1 MLLAMVISFVKGG
14 PSNILPVFS
23 RVEGSSSTTNASTM
37 FAGIVSVLVMTPFF
51 YAGFD
56 TIPQQAEEAAE
67 GLDWN
72 KFGKVIS
79 MALLAAGGF
88 YMICIYSFGTI
99 IPWTDFVKS
108 SVPALACLKQIN
120 IILYVVMLII
130 ATLGPMGP
138 MNSFYGA
145 TSRIMLAMGRKG
157 QLPESFAK
165 LDEKSGAPRM
175 ANIVL
180 AVLTLIG
187 PFLGKKML
195 VSLTN
200 VSALAFIFSCMMVSF
215 ACLKMRF
222 TEPDLP
228 RPYIDGTGAEPVQNG
243 LVLVEDD
250 KIVYA
255 GPDREVGEDYE
266 VIDITGK
273 TIMPGL
279 IDSHLHFSGNL
290 TDDDSDWV
298 LEDVVQKTVV
308 AVQQAHECLENGL
321 TTVGEISRSGIQIRD
336 MVEAGVMKGPRVV
349 ATGLGFCRTAGH
361 GDSHKLPSY
370 YNNESHPWAE
380 RVDGPWDL
388 RKAVRRRLRQSP
400 DAIKI
405 WSTGGGIWRWDQ
417 KLDQHY
423 TLEEI
428 QAVVD
433 ESNMVGIPV
442 WSHAEGYGGALDSA
456 KAGVHLIIHGQT
468 LNDECLDIMAE
479 KGIYFCPTIQFLNE
493 WFKTYA
499 PPYIPEVHDQYPG
512 DTVAEKELNRV
523 YANLRKAKEKGI
535 GLTIGSDSFCSS
547 LTPYGTTA
555 IGEMYSFVEKAGI
568 SEMDTIVAAT
578 SVGAEML
585 KVDDVTGSLVEGKCA
600 DLLVINGNPLENIR
614 AIAVENMDVIMK
626 EGYFVKR

>member
-1 MLLAMVISFVKGG
+1 MKKVAFKGG
-14 PSNILPVFS
+14 
-23 RVEGSSSTTNASTM
+23 
-37 FAGIVSVLVMTPFF
+37 
-51 YAGFD
+51 
-56 TIPQQAEEAAE
+56 
-67 GLDWN
+67 
-72 KFGKVIS
+72 
-79 MALLAAGGF
+79 LL
-88 YMICIYSFGTI
+88 
-99 IPWTDFVKS
+99 
-108 SVPALACLKQIN
+108 
-120 IILYVVMLII
+120 
-130 ATLGPMGP
+130 
-138 MNSFYGA
+138 
-145 TSRIMLAMGRKG
+145 
-157 QLPESFAK
+157 
-165 LDEKSGAPRM
+165 
-175 ANIVL
+175 
-180 AVLTLIG
+180 
-187 PFLGKKML
+187 
-195 VSLTN
+195 
-200 VSALAFIFSCMMVSF
+200 
-215 ACLKMRF
+215 
-222 TEPDLP
+222 
-228 RPYIDGTGAEPVQNG
+228 IDGTGAEPVVNS
-243 LVLVEDD
+243 LVLTEDD
-250 KIVYA
+250 KIAYA
-255 GPDREVGEDYE
+255 GADKEIGPDYE
-266 VIDITGK
+266 VVDITGK

-321 TTVGEISRSGIQIRD
+321 TTVGEISRSGIQIRN

-349 ATGLGFCRTAGH
+349 ATGLGVCRTCGH
-361 GDSHKLPSY
+361 GESHKLPSY
-370 YNNESHPWAE
+370 YNDESHPWAE

-388 RKAVRRRLRQSP
+388 RKAVRRRLRQNP

-433 ESNMVGIPV
+433 ECRMVGIPV

-456 KAGVHLIIHGQT
+456 RAGVHLIIHGQT

-523 YANLRKAKEKGI
+523 YANLRKAKAKGI

-578 SVGAEML
+578 KAGAEML
-585 KVDDVTGSLVEGKCA
+585 KVDNVTGSLAEGKSA

>member
-1 MLLAMVISFVKGG
+1 MKKVAFKGG
-14 PSNILPVFS
+14 
-23 RVEGSSSTTNASTM
+23 
-37 FAGIVSVLVMTPFF
+37 
-51 YAGFD
+51 
-56 TIPQQAEEAAE
+56 
-67 GLDWN
+67 
-72 KFGKVIS
+72 
-79 MALLAAGGF
+79 LL
-88 YMICIYSFGTI
+88 
-99 IPWTDFVKS
+99 
-108 SVPALACLKQIN
+108 
-120 IILYVVMLII
+120 
-130 ATLGPMGP
+130 
-138 MNSFYGA
+138 
-145 TSRIMLAMGRKG
+145 
-157 QLPESFAK
+157 
-165 LDEKSGAPRM
+165 
-175 ANIVL
+175 
-180 AVLTLIG
+180 
-187 PFLGKKML
+187 
-195 VSLTN
+195 
-200 VSALAFIFSCMMVSF
+200 
-215 ACLKMRF
+215 
-222 TEPDLP
+222 
-228 RPYIDGTGAEPVQNG
+228 IDGTGAEPVVNS
-243 LVLVEDD
+243 LVLTEDD
-250 KIVYA
+250 KIAYA
-255 GPDREVGEDYE
+255 GADKEIGPDYE
-266 VIDITGK
+266 VVDITGK

-321 TTVGEISRSGIQIRD
+321 TTVGEISRSGIQIRN

-349 ATGLGFCRTAGH
+349 ATGLGFCRTCGH

-370 YNNESHPWAE
+370 YNDESHPWAE
-380 RVDGPWDL
+380 RVDGPWVL
-388 RKAVRRRLRQSP
+388 RKAVRRRLRQNP

-433 ESNMVGIPV
+433 ECRMVGIPV

-456 KAGVHLIIHGQT
+456 RAGVHLIIHGQT

-523 YANLRKAKEKGI
+523 YANLRKAKAKGI

-578 SVGAEML
+578 KAGAEML
-585 KVDDVTGSLVEGKCA
+585 KVDNVTGSLAEGKSA

>member
-1 MLLAMVISFVKGG
+1 MKKVAFKGG
-14 PSNILPVFS
+14 
-23 RVEGSSSTTNASTM
+23 
-37 FAGIVSVLVMTPFF
+37 
-51 YAGFD
+51 
-56 TIPQQAEEAAE
+56 
-67 GLDWN
+67 
-72 KFGKVIS
+72 
-79 MALLAAGGF
+79 LL
-88 YMICIYSFGTI
+88 
-99 IPWTDFVKS
+99 
-108 SVPALACLKQIN
+108 
-120 IILYVVMLII
+120 
-130 ATLGPMGP
+130 
-138 MNSFYGA
+138 
-145 TSRIMLAMGRKG
+145 
-157 QLPESFAK
+157 
-165 LDEKSGAPRM
+165 
-175 ANIVL
+175 
-180 AVLTLIG
+180 
-187 PFLGKKML
+187 
-195 VSLTN
+195 
-200 VSALAFIFSCMMVSF
+200 
-215 ACLKMRF
+215 
-222 TEPDLP
+222 
-228 RPYIDGTGAEPVQNG
+228 IDGTGAEPVVNS
-243 LVLVEDD
+243 LVLTEDD
-250 KIVYA
+250 KIAYA
-255 GPDREVGEDYE
+255 GADKEIGPDYE
-266 VIDITGK
+266 VVDITGK

-321 TTVGEISRSGIQIRD
+321 TTVGEISRSGIQIRN

-349 ATGLGFCRTAGH
+349 ATGLGFCRTCGH

-370 YNNESHPWAE
+370 YNDESHPWAE

-388 RKAVRRRLRQSP
+388 LKAVRRRLRQNS

-433 ESNMVGIPV
+433 ECRMVGIPV

-456 KAGVHLIIHGQT
+456 RAGVHLIIHGQT

-523 YANLRKAKEKGI
+523 YANLRKAKAKGI

-578 SVGAEML
+578 KAGAEML
-585 KVDDVTGSLVEGKCA
+585 KVDNVTGSLAEGKSA

>member
-1 MLLAMVISFVKGG
+1 MKKVAFKGG
-14 PSNILPVFS
+14 
-23 RVEGSSSTTNASTM
+23 
-37 FAGIVSVLVMTPFF
+37 
-51 YAGFD
+51 
-56 TIPQQAEEAAE
+56 
-67 GLDWN
+67 
-72 KFGKVIS
+72 
-79 MALLAAGGF
+79 LL
-88 YMICIYSFGTI
+88 
-99 IPWTDFVKS
+99 
-108 SVPALACLKQIN
+108 
-120 IILYVVMLII
+120 
-130 ATLGPMGP
+130 
-138 MNSFYGA
+138 
-145 TSRIMLAMGRKG
+145 
-157 QLPESFAK
+157 
-165 LDEKSGAPRM
+165 
-175 ANIVL
+175 
-180 AVLTLIG
+180 
-187 PFLGKKML
+187 
-195 VSLTN
+195 
-200 VSALAFIFSCMMVSF
+200 
-215 ACLKMRF
+215 
-222 TEPDLP
+222 
-228 RPYIDGTGAEPVQNG
+228 IDGTGAEPVVNS
-243 LVLVEDD
+243 LVLTEDD
-250 KIVYA
+250 KIAYA
-255 GPDREVGEDYE
+255 GADKEIGPDYE
-266 VIDITGK
+266 VVDITGK

-321 TTVGEISRSGIQIRD
+321 TTVGEISRSGIQIRN

-349 ATGLGFCRTAGH
+349 ATGLGFCRTCGH

-370 YNNESHPWAE
+370 YNDESHPWAE

-388 RKAVRRRLRQSP
+388 RKAVRRRLRQNP

-433 ESNMVGIPV
+433 ECRMVGIPV

-456 KAGVHLIIHGQT
+456 RAGVHLIIHGQT

-523 YANLRKAKEKGI
+523 YANLRKAKAKGI
-535 GLTIGSDSFCSS
+535 GLTIGSDSFFSS

-578 SVGAEML
+578 KAGAEML
-585 KVDDVTGSLVEGKCA
+585 KVDNVTGSLAEGKSA

>member
-1 MLLAMVISFVKGG
+1 MKKVAFKGG
-14 PSNILPVFS
+14 
-23 RVEGSSSTTNASTM
+23 
-37 FAGIVSVLVMTPFF
+37 
-51 YAGFD
+51 
-56 TIPQQAEEAAE
+56 
-67 GLDWN
+67 
-72 KFGKVIS
+72 
-79 MALLAAGGF
+79 LL
-88 YMICIYSFGTI
+88 
-99 IPWTDFVKS
+99 
-108 SVPALACLKQIN
+108 
-120 IILYVVMLII
+120 
-130 ATLGPMGP
+130 
-138 MNSFYGA
+138 
-145 TSRIMLAMGRKG
+145 
-157 QLPESFAK
+157 
-165 LDEKSGAPRM
+165 
-175 ANIVL
+175 
-180 AVLTLIG
+180 
-187 PFLGKKML
+187 
-195 VSLTN
+195 
-200 VSALAFIFSCMMVSF
+200 
-215 ACLKMRF
+215 
-222 TEPDLP
+222 
-228 RPYIDGTGAEPVQNG
+228 IDGTGAEPVVNS
-243 LVLVEDD
+243 LVLTEDD
-250 KIVYA
+250 KIAYA
-255 GPDREVGEDYE
+255 GADKEIGPDYE
-266 VIDITGK
+266 VVDITGK

-321 TTVGEISRSGIQIRD
+321 TTVGEISRSGIQIRN

-349 ATGLGFCRTAGH
+349 ATGLGFCRTCGH

-370 YNNESHPWAE
+370 YNDESHPWAE

-388 RKAVRRRLRQSP
+388 RKAVRRRLRQNP

-433 ESNMVGIPV
+433 ECRMVGIPV

-456 KAGVHLIIHGQT
+456 RAGVHLIIHGQT
-468 LNDECLDIMAE
+468 LNDECLDIMVE

-523 YANLRKAKEKGI
+523 YANLRKAKAKGI

-578 SVGAEML
+578 KAGAEML
-585 KVDDVTGSLVEGKCA
+585 KVDNVTGSLAEGKSA

>member
-1 MLLAMVISFVKGG
+1 MKKVAFKGG
-14 PSNILPVFS
+14 
-23 RVEGSSSTTNASTM
+23 
-37 FAGIVSVLVMTPFF
+37 
-51 YAGFD
+51 
-56 TIPQQAEEAAE
+56 
-67 GLDWN
+67 
-72 KFGKVIS
+72 
-79 MALLAAGGF
+79 LL
-88 YMICIYSFGTI
+88 
-99 IPWTDFVKS
+99 
-108 SVPALACLKQIN
+108 
-120 IILYVVMLII
+120 
-130 ATLGPMGP
+130 
-138 MNSFYGA
+138 
-145 TSRIMLAMGRKG
+145 
-157 QLPESFAK
+157 
-165 LDEKSGAPRM
+165 
-175 ANIVL
+175 
-180 AVLTLIG
+180 
-187 PFLGKKML
+187 
-195 VSLTN
+195 
-200 VSALAFIFSCMMVSF
+200 
-215 ACLKMRF
+215 
-222 TEPDLP
+222 
-228 RPYIDGTGAEPVQNG
+228 IDGTGAEPVVKS
-243 LVLVEDD
+243 LVLTEDD
-250 KIVYA
+250 KIAYA
-255 GPDREVGEDYE
+255 GADKEIGPDYE
-266 VIDITGK
+266 VVDITGK

-321 TTVGEISRSGIQIRD
+321 TTVGEISRSGIQIRN

-349 ATGLGFCRTAGH
+349 ATGLGFCRTCGH

-370 YNNESHPWAE
+370 YNDESHPWAE

-388 RKAVRRRLRQSP
+388 RKAVRRRLRQNP

-433 ESNMVGIPV
+433 ECRMVGIPV

-456 KAGVHLIIHGQT
+456 RAGVHLIIHGQT

-523 YANLRKAKEKGI
+523 YANLRKAKAKGI

-578 SVGAEML
+578 KAGAEML
-585 KVDDVTGSLVEGKCA
+585 KVDNVTGSLAEGKSA

>member
-1 MLLAMVISFVKGG
+1 MKKVAFKGG
-14 PSNILPVFS
+14 
-23 RVEGSSSTTNASTM
+23 
-37 FAGIVSVLVMTPFF
+37 
-51 YAGFD
+51 
-56 TIPQQAEEAAE
+56 
-67 GLDWN
+67 
-72 KFGKVIS
+72 
-79 MALLAAGGF
+79 LL
-88 YMICIYSFGTI
+88 
-99 IPWTDFVKS
+99 
-108 SVPALACLKQIN
+108 
-120 IILYVVMLII
+120 
-130 ATLGPMGP
+130 
-138 MNSFYGA
+138 
-145 TSRIMLAMGRKG
+145 
-157 QLPESFAK
+157 
-165 LDEKSGAPRM
+165 
-175 ANIVL
+175 
-180 AVLTLIG
+180 
-187 PFLGKKML
+187 
-195 VSLTN
+195 
-200 VSALAFIFSCMMVSF
+200 
-215 ACLKMRF
+215 
-222 TEPDLP
+222 
-228 RPYIDGTGAEPVQNG
+228 IDGTGAEPVVNS
-243 LVLVEDD
+243 LVLTEDD
-250 KIVYA
+250 KIAYA
-255 GPDREVGEDYE
+255 GADKEIGPDYE
-266 VIDITGK
+266 VVDITGK

-321 TTVGEISRSGIQIRD
+321 TTVGEISRSGIQIRT

-349 ATGLGFCRTAGH
+349 ATGLGFCRTCGH

-370 YNNESHPWAE
+370 YNDESHPWAE

-388 RKAVRRRLRQSP
+388 RKAVRRRLRQNP

-433 ESNMVGIPV
+433 ECRMVGIPV

-456 KAGVHLIIHGQT
+456 RAGVHLIIHGQT

-523 YANLRKAKEKGI
+523 YANLRKAKAKGI

-578 SVGAEML
+578 KAGAEML
-585 KVDDVTGSLVEGKCA
+585 KVDNVTGSLAEGKSA

>member
-1 MLLAMVISFVKGG
+1 MKKVAFKGG
-14 PSNILPVFS
+14 
-23 RVEGSSSTTNASTM
+23 
-37 FAGIVSVLVMTPFF
+37 
-51 YAGFD
+51 
-56 TIPQQAEEAAE
+56 
-67 GLDWN
+67 
-72 KFGKVIS
+72 
-79 MALLAAGGF
+79 LL
-88 YMICIYSFGTI
+88 
-99 IPWTDFVKS
+99 
-108 SVPALACLKQIN
+108 
-120 IILYVVMLII
+120 
-130 ATLGPMGP
+130 
-138 MNSFYGA
+138 
-145 TSRIMLAMGRKG
+145 
-157 QLPESFAK
+157 
-165 LDEKSGAPRM
+165 
-175 ANIVL
+175 
-180 AVLTLIG
+180 
-187 PFLGKKML
+187 
-195 VSLTN
+195 
-200 VSALAFIFSCMMVSF
+200 
-215 ACLKMRF
+215 
-222 TEPDLP
+222 
-228 RPYIDGTGAEPVQNG
+228 IDGTGAEPVVNS

-250 KIVYA
+250 KIAYA
-255 GPDREVGEDYE
+255 GADREIGPDYE
-266 VIDITGK
+266 VKDITGK

-321 TTVGEISRSGIQIRD
+321 TTVGEISRSGIQIRN

-349 ATGLGFCRTAGH
+349 ATGLGFCRTCGH

-370 YNNESHPWAE
+370 YNDESHPWAE

-433 ESNMVGIPV
+433 ECKMVGIPV

-456 KAGVHLIIHGQT
+456 RAGVHLIIHGQT

-512 DTVAEKELNRV
+512 ETVAEKELNRV
-523 YANLRKAKEKGI
+523 YANLRKAKAKGI

-578 SVGAEML
+578 KVGAEML
-585 KVDDVTGSLVEGKCA
+585 KVDNVTGSLTEGKSA

>member
-1 MLLAMVISFVKGG
+1 MKKVAFKGG
-14 PSNILPVFS
+14 
-23 RVEGSSSTTNASTM
+23 
-37 FAGIVSVLVMTPFF
+37 
-51 YAGFD
+51 
-56 TIPQQAEEAAE
+56 
-67 GLDWN
+67 
-72 KFGKVIS
+72 
-79 MALLAAGGF
+79 LL
-88 YMICIYSFGTI
+88 
-99 IPWTDFVKS
+99 
-108 SVPALACLKQIN
+108 
-120 IILYVVMLII
+120 
-130 ATLGPMGP
+130 
-138 MNSFYGA
+138 
-145 TSRIMLAMGRKG
+145 
-157 QLPESFAK
+157 
-165 LDEKSGAPRM
+165 
-175 ANIVL
+175 
-180 AVLTLIG
+180 
-187 PFLGKKML
+187 
-195 VSLTN
+195 
-200 VSALAFIFSCMMVSF
+200 
-215 ACLKMRF
+215 
-222 TEPDLP
+222 
-228 RPYIDGTGAEPVQNG
+228 IDGTGAEPVVNS
-243 LVLVEDD
+243 LVLTEDD
-250 KIVYA
+250 KIAYA
-255 GPDREVGEDYE
+255 GADKEIGPDYE
-266 VIDITGK
+266 VVDITGK

-321 TTVGEISRSGIQIRD
+321 TTVGEISSSGIQIRN

-349 ATGLGFCRTAGH
+349 ATGLGFCRTCGH

-370 YNNESHPWAE
+370 YNDESHPWAE

-388 RKAVRRRLRQSP
+388 RKAVRRRLRQNP

-433 ESNMVGIPV
+433 ECRMVGIPV

-456 KAGVHLIIHGQT
+456 RAGVHLIIHGQT

-523 YANLRKAKEKGI
+523 YANLRKAKAKGI

-578 SVGAEML
+578 KAGAEML
-585 KVDDVTGSLVEGKCA
+585 KVDNVTGSLAEGKSA

>member
-1 MLLAMVISFVKGG
+1 MKKVAFKH
-14 PSNILPVFS
+14 
-23 RVEGSSSTTNASTM
+23 
-37 FAGIVSVLVMTPFF
+37 
-51 YAGFD
+51 GF
-56 TIPQQAEEAAE
+56 
-67 GLDWN
+67 L
-72 KFGKVIS
+72 
-79 MALLAAGGF
+79 
-88 YMICIYSFGTI
+88 
-99 IPWTDFVKS
+99 
-108 SVPALACLKQIN
+108 
-120 IILYVVMLII
+120 
-130 ATLGPMGP
+130 
-138 MNSFYGA
+138 
-145 TSRIMLAMGRKG
+145 
-157 QLPESFAK
+157 
-165 LDEKSGAPRM
+165 
-175 ANIVL
+175 
-180 AVLTLIG
+180 
-187 PFLGKKML
+187 
-195 VSLTN
+195 
-200 VSALAFIFSCMMVSF
+200 
-215 ACLKMRF
+215 
-222 TEPDLP
+222 
-228 RPYIDGTGAEPVQNG
+228 IDGTGMEPVNNS

-250 KIVYA
+250 KIAYA
-255 GPDREVGEDYE
+255 GADREIGPDYE
-266 VIDITGK
+266 VLDITGK

-321 TTVGEISRSGIQIRD
+321 TTVGEISRSGIQIRN

-349 ATGLGFCRTAGH
+349 ATGLGFCRTCGH
-361 GDSHKLPSY
+361 GDSHRLPSY
-370 YNNESHPWAE
+370 YNDESHPWAE

-433 ESNMVGIPV
+433 ECNMVGIPV

-456 KAGVHLIIHGQT
+456 RAGVHLISHGQT

-523 YANLRKAKEKGI
+523 YANLRKAKAKGI

-578 SVGAEML
+578 KVGAEML
-585 KVDDVTGSLVEGKCA
+585 KVDNVTGSLTEGKSA

-614 AIAVENMDVIMK
+614 AIAVENMNVIMK

>member
-1 MLLAMVISFVKGG
+1 MKKVAFKGG
-14 PSNILPVFS
+14 
-23 RVEGSSSTTNASTM
+23 
-37 FAGIVSVLVMTPFF
+37 
-51 YAGFD
+51 
-56 TIPQQAEEAAE
+56 
-67 GLDWN
+67 
-72 KFGKVIS
+72 
-79 MALLAAGGF
+79 LL
-88 YMICIYSFGTI
+88 
-99 IPWTDFVKS
+99 
-108 SVPALACLKQIN
+108 
-120 IILYVVMLII
+120 
-130 ATLGPMGP
+130 
-138 MNSFYGA
+138 
-145 TSRIMLAMGRKG
+145 
-157 QLPESFAK
+157 
-165 LDEKSGAPRM
+165 
-175 ANIVL
+175 
-180 AVLTLIG
+180 
-187 PFLGKKML
+187 
-195 VSLTN
+195 
-200 VSALAFIFSCMMVSF
+200 
-215 ACLKMRF
+215 
-222 TEPDLP
+222 
-228 RPYIDGTGAEPVQNG
+228 IDGTGAEPVVNS
-243 LVLVEDD
+243 LVLTEDD
-250 KIVYA
+250 KIAYA
-255 GPDREVGEDYE
+255 GADKEIGPDYE
-266 VIDITGK
+266 VVDITGK

-321 TTVGEISRSGIQIRD
+321 TTVGEISRSGIQIRN

-349 ATGLGFCRTAGH
+349 ATGLGFCRTCGH

-370 YNNESHPWAE
+370 YNDESHPWAE

-388 RKAVRRRLRQSP
+388 RKAVRRRLRQNP

-433 ESNMVGIPV
+433 ECRMVGIPV

-456 KAGVHLIIHGQT
+456 RAGVHLIIHGQT

-512 DTVAEKELNRV
+512 VTVAEKELNRV
-523 YANLRKAKEKGI
+523 YANLRKAKAKGI

-578 SVGAEML
+578 KAGAEML
-585 KVDDVTGSLVEGKCA
+585 KVDNVTGSLAEGKSA

>member
-1 MLLAMVISFVKGG
+1 MKKVAFKGG
-14 PSNILPVFS
+14 
-23 RVEGSSSTTNASTM
+23 
-37 FAGIVSVLVMTPFF
+37 
-51 YAGFD
+51 
-56 TIPQQAEEAAE
+56 
-67 GLDWN
+67 
-72 KFGKVIS
+72 
-79 MALLAAGGF
+79 LL
-88 YMICIYSFGTI
+88 
-99 IPWTDFVKS
+99 
-108 SVPALACLKQIN
+108 
-120 IILYVVMLII
+120 
-130 ATLGPMGP
+130 
-138 MNSFYGA
+138 
-145 TSRIMLAMGRKG
+145 
-157 QLPESFAK
+157 
-165 LDEKSGAPRM
+165 
-175 ANIVL
+175 
-180 AVLTLIG
+180 
-187 PFLGKKML
+187 
-195 VSLTN
+195 
-200 VSALAFIFSCMMVSF
+200 
-215 ACLKMRF
+215 
-222 TEPDLP
+222 
-228 RPYIDGTGAEPVQNG
+228 IDGTGAEPVVNS
-243 LVLVEDD
+243 LVLTEDD
-250 KIVYA
+250 KIAYA
-255 GPDREVGEDYE
+255 GADKEIGPDYE
-266 VIDITGK
+266 VVDITGK

-321 TTVGEISRSGIQIRD
+321 TTVGEISCSGIQIRN

-349 ATGLGFCRTAGH
+349 ATGLGFCRTCGH

-370 YNNESHPWAE
+370 YNDESHPWAE

-388 RKAVRRRLRQSP
+388 RKAVRRRLRQNP

-433 ESNMVGIPV
+433 ECRMVGIPV

-456 KAGVHLIIHGQT
+456 RAGVHLIIHGQT

-523 YANLRKAKEKGI
+523 YANLRKAKAKGI

-578 SVGAEML
+578 KAGAEML
-585 KVDDVTGSLVEGKCA
+585 KVDNVTGSLAEGKSA

>member
-1 MLLAMVISFVKGG
+1 MKKVAFKGG
-14 PSNILPVFS
+14 
-23 RVEGSSSTTNASTM
+23 
-37 FAGIVSVLVMTPFF
+37 
-51 YAGFD
+51 
-56 TIPQQAEEAAE
+56 
-67 GLDWN
+67 
-72 KFGKVIS
+72 
-79 MALLAAGGF
+79 LL
-88 YMICIYSFGTI
+88 
-99 IPWTDFVKS
+99 
-108 SVPALACLKQIN
+108 
-120 IILYVVMLII
+120 
-130 ATLGPMGP
+130 
-138 MNSFYGA
+138 
-145 TSRIMLAMGRKG
+145 
-157 QLPESFAK
+157 
-165 LDEKSGAPRM
+165 
-175 ANIVL
+175 
-180 AVLTLIG
+180 
-187 PFLGKKML
+187 
-195 VSLTN
+195 
-200 VSALAFIFSCMMVSF
+200 
-215 ACLKMRF
+215 
-222 TEPDLP
+222 
-228 RPYIDGTGAEPVQNG
+228 IDGTGAEPVVNS
-243 LVLVEDD
+243 LVLTEDD
-250 KIVYA
+250 KIAYA
-255 GPDREVGEDYE
+255 GADKEIGPDYE
-266 VIDITGK
+266 VVDITGK

-321 TTVGEISRSGIQIRD
+321 TTVGEISRSGIKIRN
-336 MVEAGVMKGPRVV
+336 MVEAGVMKGPRVM
-349 ATGLGFCRTAGH
+349 ATGLGFCRTCGH

-370 YNNESHPWAE
+370 YNDESHPWAE

-388 RKAVRRRLRQSP
+388 RKAVRRRLRQNP

-433 ESNMVGIPV
+433 ECRMVGIPV

-456 KAGVHLIIHGQT
+456 RAGVHLIIHGQT

-523 YANLRKAKEKGI
+523 YANLRKAKAKGI

-578 SVGAEML
+578 KAGAEML
-585 KVDDVTGSLVEGKCA
+585 KVDNVTGSLAEGKSA